1 MEICGNM
8 SVKVRGPPVW
18 SASVRGSGG
27 AGSPDEGND
36 EVRHMR
42 DEG

>member
-1 MEICGNM
+1 M
-8 SVKVRGPPVW
+8 KVRGPPVW

-27 AGSPDEGND
+27 AGGPDEGDD
-36 EVRHMR
+36 EVRQR